1 MVLIIILISM
11 VFLFLFMDI
20 LNNAIQQGI
29 APAIVVAIYL
39 IITKFI
45 DSRKEN
51 AQIKINSELTKSIN
65 TISNFIIT
73 ITKNIIEKDK
83 EKCKNAIND
92 SMCAFGMRLINFVSA
107 TIVNNH
113 IDTNR
118 ANIIANIHNIVN
130 GEYYTMYSALSVYV
144 INDVRVSDVL
154 EKEWMASI
162 EQDMIDIIY
171 GVNLSKE
178 DRILSFNNKINL
190 KLQSYI
196 TYVINNTIKG

>member
-1 MVLIIILISM
+1 M

-20 LNNAIQQGI
+20 LNSAIQQGI

-65 TISNFIIT
+65 TISNFIIN

-92 SMCAFGMRLINFVSA
+92 SMCAFGMRLMNFVST

>member
-1 MVLIIILISM
+1 M

-154 EKEWMASI
+154 EKEWMTSI

>member
-1 MVLIIILISM
+1 M

-20 LNNAIQQGI
+20 LNSAIQQGI

-51 AQIKINSELTKSIN
+51 AQIKINSELTKSID

-92 SMCAFGMRLINFVSA
+92 SMCAFGMRLINFVST

-130 GEYYTMYSALSVYV
+130 GEYYIMYSALSVYV
-144 INDVRVSDVL
+144 INDVRVSDIL

>member
-1 MVLIIILISM
+1 M

-51 AQIKINSELTKSIN
+51 AHIKINSELTKSIN

-92 SMCAFGMRLINFVSA
+92 SMCSFGMRLMNFVST

-171 GVNLSKE
+171 DINLSKE
-178 DRILSFNNKINL
+178 DRILSFNNKINI

>member
-1 MVLIIILISM
+1 M

-92 SMCAFGMRLINFVSA
+92 SMCAFGMRLINFVST

>member
-1 MVLIIILISM
+1 MLLISM

-20 LNNAIQQGI
+20 LNSAIQQGI

-92 SMCAFGMRLINFVSA
+92 SMCAFGMRLMNFVSA

-130 GEYYTMYSALSVYV
+130 GEYYTMYSALSIYV
-144 INDVRVSDVL
+144 INDIRVSDVL

>member
-1 MVLIIILISM
+1 M

-92 SMCAFGMRLINFVSA
+92 SMCAFGMRLMNFVST

-144 INDVRVSDVL
+144 INDIRVSDVL

>member
-1 MVLIIILISM
+1 MLLISM
-11 VFLFLFMDI
+11 VFLFLFMDV
-20 LNNAIQQGI
+20 LNSAIQQGI

>member
-1 MVLIIILISM
+1 M

-92 SMCAFGMRLINFVSA
+92 SMCAFGMRLMNFVSA

-144 INDVRVSDVL
+144 INDIRVSDVL

-171 GVNLSKE
+171 GVNLNKE

>member
-1 MVLIIILISM
+1 M

-92 SMCAFGMRLINFVSA
+92 SMCAFGMRLMNFVSA

-130 GEYYTMYSALSVYV
+130 GEYYTMYSALSIYV
-144 INDVRVSDVL
+144 INDIRVSDVL

>member
-1 MVLIIILISM
+1 M

-20 LNNAIQQGI
+20 LNSAIQQGI

-92 SMCAFGMRLINFVSA
+92 SMCAFGMRLMNFVST

>member
-1 MVLIIILISM
+1 MIILISI

-92 SMCAFGMRLINFVSA
+92 SMCAFGMRLINFVST

-130 GEYYTMYSALSVYV
+130 GEYYTMYSALSVYI

>member
-1 MVLIIILISM
+1 MLLISM
-11 VFLFLFMDI
+11 VFLFLFMDV
-20 LNNAIQQGI
+20 LNSAIQQGI

-144 INDVRVSDVL
+144 INDIRVSDVL
-154 EKEWMASI
+154 EKEWMTSI

>member
-1 MVLIIILISM
+1 M

-20 LNNAIQQGI
+20 LNSAIQQGI

-92 SMCAFGMRLINFVSA
+92 SMCAFGMRLINFVST

>member
-1 MVLIIILISM
+1 M

-92 SMCAFGMRLINFVSA
+92 SMCYFGMRLMNFVST

-144 INDVRVSDVL
+144 INDIRVSDVL

-171 GVNLSKE
+171 DINLSKE
-178 DRILSFNNKINL
+178 DRILSFNNKINI

>member
-1 MVLIIILISM
+1 M

-20 LNNAIQQGI
+20 LNSAIQQGI

-51 AQIKINSELTKSIN
+51 AQIKINTELTKSIN

-92 SMCAFGMRLINFVSA
+92 SMCAFGMRLMNFVST

-130 GEYYTMYSALSVYV
+130 GEYYTMYSALSVYI

-171 GVNLSKE
+171 CVNLSKE